1 MGCQCSWGRGGLN
14 EIIDWTIPLLA
25 PKMSVQVLLHSLV
38 RLRCCIRRG
47 SSTKAT
53 NVAIE
58 QSRQSTT
65 LRWKKGGCK
74 MSKALPPRLRLEK
87 LHDMSVGRVKKC
99 LHVPTLGTNRSGDA
113 IRRPMSLA
121 CKVTTLVR
129 WRKKLTERNPT
140 NGPERRPPVF
150 AQPADWR
157 RTIGG
162 AGSAAAHRRHLGS
175 HRRPGTSDSAT
186 MLLEPDNQLAYSKQ
200 NLGSPKMFV
209 GRGLASGPEH
219 DGSRRCQSRRSRPA
233 NIEPV
238 APL

>member
-1 MGCQCSWGRGGLN
+1 MGGQCSWGRGGLN

-38 RLRCCIRRG
+38 RPSMLHQTRLFNKSDQRRHRAE
-47 SSTKAT
+47 SAVNNFTM
-53 NVAIE
+53 E
-58 QSRQSTT
+58 
-65 LRWKKGGCK
+65 KGGCK
-74 MSKALPPRLRLEK
+74 MSKALSPRLRLGK

-99 LHVPTLGTNRSGDA
+99 LHVSTLGTNRSGDA

-140 NGPERRPPVF
+140 NGPERRPSVF

-175 HRRPGTSDSAT
+175 DRQPATSDSAT

-200 NLGSPKMFV
+200 NLGSP
-209 GRGLASGPEH
+209 
-219 DGSRRCQSRRSRPA
+219 
-233 NIEPV
+233 
-238 APL
+238 